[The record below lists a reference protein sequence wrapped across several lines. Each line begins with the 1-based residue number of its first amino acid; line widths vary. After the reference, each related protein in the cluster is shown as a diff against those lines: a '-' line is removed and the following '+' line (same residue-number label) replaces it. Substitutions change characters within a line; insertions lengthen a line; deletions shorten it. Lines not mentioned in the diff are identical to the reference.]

1 MLARTNKGRIQ
12 QKIPVESIYHCQ
24 VCASKVY
31 IPVKLK
37 VLIVIMFTGRL
48 TLDSPVVDLFRFHL
62 GRLSPEAVTVL
73 EEKGLRTVEDL
84 EYFDVEAITS
94 SLRAGFST
102 TDVKKIAVLLK
113 YIKATDED
121 HLHLDLPLRDIRR
134 IVEPSLDP
142 FHATPPPPDTAFNDV
157 FIHNNQESDLR
168 STPFSVSE
176 SHRDQPAPQAP
187 RRSHQPA
194 DSITP
199 PRRGTTNPTP
209 LGPRRPRHNVHNIRT
224 TFPLE
229 PSARKAKKKIP
240 GRKQWCQ
247 FRKRRE
253 WWYCFQCVVVA
264 GVAFPFYIHNYFEYF
279 DIIKAYLE
287 VATDKAT
294 HNRVALSSGL
304 EAFKTA
310 SVMRVDDDNLL
321 DMDPGFKEEW
331 KEMKKYATQIN
342 FLEPSFCLDWA
353 VESDRWWTHN
363 PEWEI
368 SKETDEFYCFHY
380 NPMEYRY
387 KSNNITIADVY
398 FSQFHGNCTHQLPWR
413 MFSSGWNADTLYLE
427 HALWA
432 SYSILHRPLQ
442 ITQFPWH
449 YAAPDAVDGKDNKGL
464 PSAVEACPTRNIN
477 CFFLNISNCPPLPKE
492 TTETIPREDLHDYQ
506 RHQHLLDYLRFLRR
520 FTLRP
525 QLWLRKKIRSFVQEQ
540 IQKNGFRDE
549 TPCTAIHVRR
559 GDVILDPNPS
569 RKYYPIAAYLNASE
583 SIPGAGDPRFQLKD
597 QIFLLTDD
605 ANAIGE
611 AKTFFPGFHWMYIDR
626 PRFKADEGGWE
637 HQVPSN
643 DPIFEMVVLQSTF
656 HLIQRCDSLVRSK
669 SGFSD
674 QLQYYMQ
681 LRNTTTQIA
690 NLAWGRPAS
699 EVYNSNN
706 SKTKE
711 VSIEGLHS

>member
-1 MLARTNKGRIQ
+1 
-12 QKIPVESIYHCQ
+12 
-24 VCASKVY
+24 
-31 IPVKLK
+31 
-37 VLIVIMFTGRL
+37 MFTSRL
-48 TLDSPVVDLFRFHL
+48 TLDSPVVDLLRFHL
-62 GRLSPEAVTVL
+62 GRLSIEAVTLV
-73 EEKGLRTVEDL
+73 EDNGLRTVEDL

-102 TDVKKIAVLLK
+102 TDLKKISVLLK

-121 HLHLDLPLRDIRR
+121 NLHLDLPLREIRR

-142 FHATPPPPDTAFNDV
+142 FHSTPPPPAFNDV
-157 FIHNNQESDLR
+157 FINNQERDKI
-168 STPFSVSE
+168 STPSSVSD
-176 SHRDQPAPQAP
+176 SNRYQPFPQAY

-194 DSITP
+194 DIITP
-199 PRRGTTNPTP
+199 PIRGTTNPP
-209 LGPRRPRHNVHNIRT
+209 LLGSRLRHNVNNIRT
-224 TFPLE
+224 NFPLE
-229 PSARKAKKKIP
+229 PIARKADEKIP
-240 GRKQWCQ
+240 GRKQCCQ
-247 FRKRRE
+247 LPKRRE
-253 WWYCFQCVVVA
+253 RWYCFECVLA
-264 GVAFPFYIHNYFEYF
+264 GVAFALLIHNYFE
-279 DIIKAYLE
+279 IIKANLE

-294 HNRVALSSGL
+294 NNMPPPSGL
-304 EAFKTA
+304 EAFKKA
-310 SVMRVDDDNLL
+310 SFMRVDDHLL
-321 DMDPGFKEEW
+321 DMDQGFKEEW
-331 KEMKKYATQIN
+331 KEIKKHATKIN
-342 FLEPSFCLDWA
+342 FFEPSFCLDWA
-353 VESDRWWTHN
+353 VDSDLWWTHN
-363 PEWEI
+363 PEWDI
-368 SKETDEFYCFHY
+368 SEETDELYCFRY
-380 NPMEYRY
+380 NPIEYRY
-387 KSNNITIADVY
+387 ESKNITIADVY
-398 FSQFHGNCTHQLPWR
+398 YSQFHGNCTNQIPWR
-413 MFSSGWNADTLYLE
+413 MFSSGWNADTIYLE

-432 SYSILHRPLQ
+432 SYSILHRPIQ

-449 YAAPDAVDGKDNKGL
+449 YAAPDAAGKGNEGL

-492 TTETIPREDLHDYQ
+492 TTETIPHEDLHDYQ
-506 RHQHLLDYLRFLRR
+506 RHQHPLLDYWRFLRR

-559 GDVILDPNPS
+559 GDVILDPNPA

-597 QIFLLTDD
+597 QIFILTDD
-605 ANAIGE
+605 ANAIDE

-637 HQVPSN
+637 HQLPSN
-643 DPIFEMVVLQSTF
+643 DPIFEMDVLQSTF
-656 HLIQRCDSLVRSK
+656 HLIQRCDSLVRSS

-681 LRNTTTQIA
+681 LRNATTQIA
-690 NLAWGRPAS
+690 ILEWGRPAS

-711 VSIEGLHS
+711 VSRDFTLEQSKKEV